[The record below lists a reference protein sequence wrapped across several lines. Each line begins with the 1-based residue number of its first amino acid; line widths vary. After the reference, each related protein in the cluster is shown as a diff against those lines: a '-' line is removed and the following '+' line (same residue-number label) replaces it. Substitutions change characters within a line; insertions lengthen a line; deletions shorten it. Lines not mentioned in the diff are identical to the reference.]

1 MGIVLRGG
9 TVVTAADCFRGDVR
23 IEGEKVAAV
32 GNRIGQPDDSIL
44 RVDGCYLFPG
54 GIDPHTHF
62 DMPAGDTVTAD
73 DFASG
78 TKAAVFGGTTTIID
92 YVTQFKGETL
102 GQALASWHARA
113 GGKCYS
119 DYGFHMGIADWNDG
133 IALEMDKMV
142 REEGITS
149 FKFYM
154 AYKNVLQVD
163 DGVLIQAM
171 CRAKAAGALICV
183 HCENGEIIHHLVN
196 EAQGRGNTAPHYHP
210 LTRPAE
216 AEAEATGRAIA
227 LGQITQ
233 APVYIVHLSC
243 KEALRAV
250 GDGRRRGVEVYA
262 ETCPQYLLLD
272 DSCYREDDFNSARYV
287 MSPPLRKKEDQH
299 ALWSGLRTGEL
310 DTVATDHCS
319 FNFKGQKELGLA
331 DFSRIPGGIPGVEH
345 RMGLLYS
352 YGVVPGRISIN
363 RFVELIST
371 RSAKLFGLFPRKGT
385 IAPGSDAD
393 VVVWDP
399 GATSVITAVAQHQRV
414 DYTPYE
420 GFEQTGKAAHVFLRG
435 RQIVRDG
442 LLADE
447 NPGGIYLYRKP
458 LIKGPIFV

>member
-1 MGIVLRGG
+1 MGIVLSGG
-9 TVVTAADCFRGDVR
+9 TVVTAADCYRADVR
-23 IEGEKVAAV
+23 IEGEQVSAV
-32 GNRIGQPDDSIL
+32 GHRIRQPEDRVL
-44 RVDGCYLFPG
+44 PVDGCYLFPG

-102 GQALASWHARA
+102 GQALAAWHARA

-119 DYGFHMGIADWNDG
+119 DYGFHMGITDWNDHT
-133 IALEMDKMV
+133 ALEMDKMV
-142 REEGITS
+142 LEEGITS

-163 DGVLIQAM
+163 DEVLIQAM
-171 CRAKAAGALICV
+171 CRAKVTGALICV

-196 EAQGRGNTAPHYHP
+196 EARGRGNMAPHYHS

-216 AEAEATGRAIA
+216 AEGEAAARAISLA
-227 LGQITQ
+227 RVTQ

-243 KEALRAV
+243 KEALRTVVDA
-250 GDGRRRGVEVYA
+250 RRRGAEVYS

-287 MSPPLRKKEDQH
+287 MSPPLRKKDDQQ
-299 ALWSGLRTGEL
+299 ALWNGLRAGEL

-319 FNFKGQKELGLA
+319 FNFKGQKELGRA

-352 YGVVPGRISIN
+352 YGVIPGRISIN
-363 RFVELIST
+363 RFVDLTST
-371 RSAKLFGLFPRKGT
+371 GAAKLFGLFPRKGT

-399 GATSVITAVAQHQRV
+399 RATSVITAHAQHQRV

-420 GFEQTGKAAHVFLRG
+420 GFKQTGKATHVFLRG
-435 RQIVRDG
+435 RQVVRDG
-442 LLADE
+442 NLADE
-447 NPGGIYLYRKP
+447 NPGGAYLSRKP
-458 LIKGPIFV
+458 LKGRG